1 MYCSKGSVSV
11 RPVDVTYTRTSG
23 SAVAG
28 TLRAGA
34 AGTAGIG
41 GTPGRRVTG
50 ASLFAAVLGCAGAAV
65 RLPDGK
71 GCTAWRG
78 HAISAGTAM
87 ASTSTPAMAAKGSHG
102 RRLPQRGARPDVGRR
117 CGCGPCRLLAS
128 YVLPGA
134 VPVSGSIAPTVCIV
148 EVNAVVRRWVLA
160 IGGNAPVVPGCC
172 CISLF
177 FCNEVAIEPELSFAS
192 EAWRCSLG

>member
-1 MYCSKGSVSV
+1 M

-23 SAVAG
+23 SATTG
-28 TLRAGA
+28 TLRVGA

-50 ASLFAAVLGCAGAAV
+50 VPPFAVTLGAAGAAV
-65 RLPDGK
+65 RLLG
-71 GCTAWRG
+71 GTCCAVWRG

-87 ASTSTPAMAAKGSHG
+87 ASTSTPAMAANGSHG
-102 RRLPQRGARPDVGRR
+102 RRLPQRGARPAEGRR
-117 CGCGPCRLLAS
+117 CGSGTCSGLAARVS
-128 YVLPGA
+128 WTAAPAIGKA
-134 VPVSGSIAPTVCIV
+134 VSTEFTAEGT
-148 EVNAVVRRWVLA
+148 AVVRRLGLTP
-160 IGGNAPVVPGCC
+160 IGNVPLVSGCC

-177 FCNEVAIEPELSFAS
+177 FCNEVAIEPEPSSAS